1 MDNANPSVD
10 SLNELDSFFSSNSHT
25 LVLGGPGSGKTT
37 SALLKAGSEIESGLL
52 AAGQQIAFLSFARA
66 TVARVAERALELLP
80 PAAMSRIEINTYHG
94 FAWKL
99 LRSHGYLLNG
109 AASVKLLPPPEA
121 ATRLAEIAPEIRE
134 EEMRRLFHQDGVLHF
149 DLFASLAAEL
159 LTRSKSLKAIICD
172 AYPLLVLDE
181 FQDTNPDEW
190 QLIRVLGEASRL
202 IALADAEQRIYE
214 FRGADPKRIGEFIAA
229 YNPATFDFGAK
240 NHRSNGKDIVS
251 FGNDLLTNA
260 HRNKRYSDVAIIHY
274 RMGRGIALHHVLKS
288 HVLGSVS
295 RLTRQPTADWSL
307 AVLVPAKR
315 LMIEV
320 SDYLAT
326 PQSFE
331 SGKGFPEIPHEVAL
345 DTEAPSLAATLIG
358 RLLDRGINPQ
368 ATVMA
373 FVQSLIE
380 YLKGRKGSQPPTQA
394 ELALCGALA
403 EYVDGR
409 PVRGKNR
416 QRLIVDANAIA
427 NAVHN
432 IEHTGDPSNDWLT
445 VRRILADA
453 ESPEI
458 KQVAEDARYLRLLN
472 RGAQLRLRLNELW
485 RRTGTYSGAAAA
497 VRDALLQ
504 EHFAAST
511 RSWNGIHVMTI
522 HKSKGKEFDEVII
535 YEGVFRGR
543 IVRSEASEREVEQ
556 ARLALRVG
564 VTRAIQRVTILTPQ
578 GSICPLL
585 Q

>member
-1 MDNANPSVD
+1 MPDDAAFTD
-10 SLNELDSFFSSNSHT
+10 SLAELEPFLGSNDHA

-37 SALLKAGSEIESGLL
+37 AALIKAGREIQSDLL
-52 AAGQQIAFLSFARA
+52 SVGQRIAFLSFARA
-66 TVARVAERALELLP
+66 TVGRVAERAADLLP
-80 PAAMSRIEINTYHG
+80 TAAISQIEINTYHG

-109 AASVKLLPPPEA
+109 AARLTLLPPPEA
-121 ATRLAEIAPEIRE
+121 ATRFADVPADGRDD
-134 EEMRRLFHQDGVLHF
+134 EMRRLFQQDGVLHF

-159 LTRSKSLKAIICD
+159 LTRSNALRAIVCD
-172 AYPLLVLDE
+172 SYPLIILDE

-190 QLIRVLGEASRL
+190 QLIRVLGEQTRL

-214 FRGADPKRIGEFIAA
+214 FRGADPKRIGEFINAF
-229 YNPATFDFGAK
+229 NPATFDLGAR

-260 HRNKRYSDVAIIHY
+260 HRNKRYSDVAIIAY
-274 RMGRGIALHHVLKS
+274 RMGRGVALHHVLKS
-288 HVLGSVS
+288 HVLGAIS
-295 RLTRQPTADWSL
+295 RLGNGQALEWSL
-307 AVLVPAKR
+307 AVLVPTKR

-326 PQSFE
+326 AQAFE
-331 SGKGFPEIPHEVAL
+331 SGKGYPEVSHEVAL
-345 DTEAPSLAATLIG
+345 DTEAPSLAAAVIG
-358 RLLDRGINPQ
+358 RLLDRADNPT
-368 ATVMA
+368 ATLFA
-373 FVQSLIE
+373 FIRCLVE
-380 YLKGRKGSQPPTQA
+380 YLRGRKGNQSPTQA
-394 ELALCGALA
+394 EMALCGALTA
-403 EYVDGR
+403 FVDGAA
-409 PVRGKNR
+409 VRGKNR
-416 QRLIVDANAIA
+416 QRLVADATAIA
-427 NAVHN
+427 NAVHQ
-432 IEHTGDPSNDWLT
+432 IMHTGDPANDWLAI
-445 VRRILADA
+445 RGLLSDA
-453 ESPEI
+453 QSPEI

-485 RRTGTYSGAAAA
+485 RRNGTYAGAAAA

-511 RSWNGIHVMTI
+511 RTWKGVHVMTI

-535 YEGVFRGR
+535 YEGVFQGR
-543 IVRSEASEREVEQ
+543 IVRNDATDRQVEQ

-564 VTRAIQRVTILTPQ
+564 ATRAMNRVTILTPQ